1 MLVQSVDVENYTPHM
16 VEVAAQTAL
25 ASADPAGLCPLVAPA
40 RGWSHEAV
48 WILADGMC
56 AALEGE
62 SARATALIDQ
72 ARDQAGTSVD
82 LQLAE
87 KVVGAGAETRRAV
100 DIHWE
105 GVSDISPWRF
115 GLSSAVGLAIPER
128 LINGASP
135 QIQAYLARAPMVPLE
150 QRLKAASV
158 AATVGVFS
166 AHSVV

>member
-1 MLVQSVDVENYTPHM
+1 MGEADAARILVQSVDVENYTPRM

-25 ASADPAGLCPLVAPA
+25 ATADPSALCPLVAPA
-40 RGWSHEAV
+40 RRWSNDAV

-87 KVVGAGAETRRAV
+87 KVVGAGAETLRAV

-105 GVSDISPWRF
+105 GVNEINPWRF
-115 GLSSAVGLAIPER
+115 GLASAVKG
-128 LINGASP
+128 GARGP
-135 QIQAYLARAPMVPLE
+135 HLLTAFGP
-150 QRLKAASV
+150 
-158 AATVGVFS
+158 GFS
-166 AHSVV
+166 AYFVAIDL